1 MFSIVYFGLGFAYL
15 YGSNLVLHRIERDY
29 ANYGLLRDLTAMLQL
44 SVFILH
50 LLFVL
55 LSFKSP
61 DWPFS
66 WPPLS
71 PAYWAWIA
79 GLILMI
85 SGGFILSS
93 ACKTFG
99 TIDRV
104 LGRRVTVLKKE
115 GLYRWSRNPQ
125 VVGYG
130 MILLGIAFAWFTD
143 YTLIAV
149 ILYAPVA
156 HRLVLIEEAHLSRI
170 FKEKYSQYQEETAR
184 YFGRKPLMTKV
195 REEKY
200 SLGNP

>member
-15 YGSNLVLHRIERDY
+15 YGSNLILHRIERDY
-29 ANYGLLRDLTAMLQL
+29 ANYGVLRDFTAGLQL
-44 SVFILH
+44 LIFAVH

-61 DWPFS
+61 DWPLS

-71 PAYWAWIA
+71 PAYWAWIV
-79 GLILMI
+79 GFILMI

-99 TIDRV
+99 TIDRI
-104 LGRRVTVLKKE
+104 LGRQVTVLKKE
-115 GLYRWSRNPQ
+115 GPYRWSRNPQ

-130 MILLGIAFAWFTD
+130 MILLGITFVWFTD

-156 HRLVLIEEAHLSRI
+156 HRLVLIEEAHLGRI
-170 FKEKYSQYQEETAR
+170 FKEKYSQYQEETVR